1 MITLLRVDDRLL
13 HGQVAYSWCNK
24 LQSEA
29 IVVPN
34 DAVMKDPIQKM
45 ALSLAKPAGVA
56 LYINTRDLAIKY
68 LLDPAN
74 AKKRIFVVTE
84 TIEDAHY
91 VVNAVKEVK
100 LVNLGGIR
108 QGATEVK
115 TKINKQVF
123 LNEKDI
129 SYLNDIVHNGAEVFA
144 QVAANDQKQSYSEVL
159 NIFQKK

>member
-1 MITLLRVDDRLL
+1 MISLLRVDDRLL

-29 IVVPN
+29 IVIPN

-56 LYINTRDLAIKY
+56 LIINTRDLAVNY
-68 LLDPAN
+68 LLDPSN

-84 TIEDAHY
+84 SIEDAHY
-91 VVNAVKEVK
+91 VTNAVKEVNQ
-100 LVNLGGIR
+100 VNLGGIR
-108 QGATEVK
+108 QGANEVK
-115 TKINKQVF
+115 IKINKQVF
-123 LNEKDI
+123 LNE
-129 SYLNDIVHNGAEVFA
+129 NDIAHLEEMTLNGVEVFA
-144 QVAANDQKQSYSEVL
+144 QVAANDQKQSYQEVK